1 MNSGDKDP
9 NPWKSIFPQIKNPK
23 SIIFIQKS
31 KSKIA
36 KKTNLREKIN
46 LKDISLML
54 VIQSEWNDHEFDEE
68 AVDRYAF
75 EIEQLIKNFV
85 R

>member
-1 MNSGDKDP
+1 
-9 NPWKSIFPQIKNPK
+9 
-23 SIIFIQKS
+23 
-31 KSKIA
+31 
-36 KKTNLREKIN
+36 
-46 LKDISLML
+46 ML

>member
-36 KKTNLREKIN
+36 RKTNLREKIN